1 MCRFRKK
8 HSDKINRQ
16 NLIGANEN
24 QSNKNLKGTDGIS
37 DSWAGIGLS
46 LTTAWVFRS
55 LIRCTAQVHLLR
67 QTEMYRKTRAP
78 RRGNARLTLYLL
90 FTAVCVYS
98 CRHLVRRHQG
108 KVRSVAVFL
117 QLGQPLHVEYIS
129 ECLDNVNQARHGS
142 VGIDFDLTVYL
153 SINDNFEN
161 PEAAISR
168 LSRNLPKGK
177 VRISHVKDEGFDIF
191 PFLQQLGKQR
201 AEQHD
206 FFLKMHTKS
215 DLLWLERGIESLC
228 GTPRQVISV
237 LQGFESHP
245 TVDIISPMGLTYSAQ
260 SSKDGVFPHI
270 RKKYYKNSELASTF
284 DSATVARMKELCSM
298 MDAAA
303 CKGFDKYLLAIT
315 AGSMFWARN
324 TDTFYKHLP
333 SLLTR
338 ADFKS
343 RLAKTYIEDGSYE
356 HAIERLTPS
365 MIRFRGHDIAQIQP
379 APKPIA
385 LFFPQYHAIPEND
398 RHWGKGFTEWTL
410 LNKTG
415 SFAKV
420 PLPYARGGLGYYDLL
435 DFETRARQAQLANKY
450 GIYGFCYYHY
460 RFSVEGAPKDHKVM
474 YRALEKMLLDGEPD
488 LPFMLSWANEP
499 WVRTWTGVEGADG
512 VLIHQEYGEP
522 EEWKAH
528 FEYLLRFFRHPN
540 YIKVRGKPLFAIY
553 RLGHVNE
560 KLEPMVLLWKTLAR
574 EYGLKGLHIVES
586 INHFSHDGAK
596 IDVDDLID
604 SSYHF
609 NVGMAASLDTLPSLS
624 SKSLPQ
630 YWGVTNRF
638 DRRPRTGDYNY
649 PMLRTPNEFVM
660 WYEQM
665 IARLGQLPGREVD
678 QGFNFICAWNEWNE
692 QAVLEPDSRWGFQA
706 LEGISRVLLK
716 VPLQPIF

>member
-1 MCRFRKK
+1 MP
-8 HSDKINRQ
+8 
-16 NLIGANEN
+16 
-24 QSNKNLKGTDGIS
+24 
-37 DSWAGIGLS
+37 
-46 LTTAWVFRS
+46 
-55 LIRCTAQVHLLR
+55 
-67 QTEMYRKTRAP
+67 RKTRAS
-78 RRGNARLTLYLL
+78 RRGTTRLTLHLL

-98 CRHLVRRHQG
+98 CRHLVRRLSG
-108 KVRSVAVFL
+108 KARSVAVFL
-117 QLGQPLHVEYIS
+117 QLGQPLHVDYLS
-129 ECLDNVNQARHGS
+129 ECMDNVNQAQRGS
-142 VGIDFDLTVYL
+142 LGFGFDLTVYL
-153 SINDNFEN
+153 SINENFGD
-161 PEAAISR
+161 PEAAISK

-177 VRISHVKDEGFDIF
+177 VRISYVKDEGFDVI
-191 PFLQQLGKQR
+191 PFLQQLGKPR

-215 DLLWLERGIESLC
+215 DLTWLERGIESLC

-237 LQGFESHP
+237 LQGFDSHP

-270 RKKYYKNSELASTF
+270 RKKYYQQSELASTF
-284 DSATVARMKELCSM
+284 DGATVAKVKELCSM

-303 CKGFDKYLLAIT
+303 CEGFDKYLLAIT

-343 RLAKTYIEDGSYE
+343 RVAKTYIEDGSYE
-356 HAIERLTPS
+356 HALERLIPS
-365 MIRFRGHDIAQIQP
+365 MVRFRGHDIAQIQP
-379 APKPIA
+379 APKPVA

-398 RHWGKGFTEWTL
+398 QHWGKGFTEWTL

-420 PLPYARGGLGYYDLL
+420 PLSYAEGGLGYYDLL
-435 DFETRARQAQLANKY
+435 DFKIRARQAQLAKKY

-460 RFSVEGAPKDHKVM
+460 WFSGEGAPTDHKVM

-499 WVRTWTGVEGADG
+499 WVRTWSGVAGTADL
-512 VLIHQEYGEP
+512 LIPQEYGGP

-528 FEYLLRFFRHPN
+528 FEYLLRFFKHPN
-540 YIKVRGKPLFAIY
+540 YIKVRNIPLLAIY
-553 RLGHVNE
+553 RLGHLKK
-560 KLEPMVLLWKTLAR
+560 KLEPMILLWKTLAR
-574 EYGLKGLHIVES
+574 EYGLAGLHIVETV
-586 INHFSHDGAK
+586 NHFSLDGIDAAM
-596 IDVDDLID
+596 DVDDLID

-609 NVGMAASLDTLPSLS
+609 NLAAGASLNNLPSMS
-624 SKSLPQ
+624 SKSIPQ
-630 YWGVTNRF
+630 YWGVTSRF
-638 DRRPRTGDYNY
+638 DRRPRTGDYDF

-706 LEGISRVLLK
+706 LEGISRVLVK